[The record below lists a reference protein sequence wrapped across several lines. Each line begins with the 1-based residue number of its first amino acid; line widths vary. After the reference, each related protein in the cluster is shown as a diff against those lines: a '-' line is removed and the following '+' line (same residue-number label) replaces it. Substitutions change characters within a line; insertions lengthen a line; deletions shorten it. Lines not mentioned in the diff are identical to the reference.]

1 MLLGRGVTAQGNRIL
16 STESVELMTTDQLK
30 KSLSDVAFNTHAHDV
45 SGCHPS
51 VGVGAPGQGVGA
63 GVASVIVDPATSLLG
78 ATKGSYCLCGL
89 NGVEAWNDPTNELSV
104 FCGSQLY
111 PSTALPELSN
121 ELAATV
127 YGAMLPPAAAKL
139 YVPNTRVEQGG
150 MLANVMNMV
159 MMMSMMGG
167 PMAAR
172 V

>member
-1 MLLGRGVTAQGNRIL
+1 M
-16 STESVELMTTDQLK
+16 
-30 KSLSDVAFNTHAHDV
+30 
-45 SGCHPS
+45 
-51 VGVGAPGQGVGA
+51 
-63 GVASVIVDPATSLLG
+63 ASVIVDPATSLLG

-139 YVPNTRVEQGG
+139 YVPSTPVEQGG

-172 V
+172 M